1 MNDLFRLWSHLTPR
15 RRRQLILLQLL
26 ILGSSLAELSSLGSI
41 LPFLTAL
48 AQPDQL
54 LQYRWLQPIAQRL
67 SIDSPS
73 ELIPWVTG
81 VFVATVMIS
90 NGLQLL
96 TLNVRVRLAFRIGS
110 DLSRAVF
117 RGILYQPYPFHV
129 RHNSSSLIAE
139 ITHDVNGVVSSVIQP
154 LLQLNASAVVI
165 AALLTGLLL
174 LTPELTIAAA
184 LILGSTYSAVYWL
197 NRQRLLRF
205 SRLKSENSRLVLK
218 ILQESLGGIRDVLLD
233 GSQGLFEDL
242 YRRFDYNYRRSQ
254 EARML
259 IAESPRFVITAIAIV
274 SIALMAQIL
283 ASQERGFAEAL
294 PILGGFALGSYRLL
308 SPLQQGF
315 AAIATIRSDAVA
327 LSAVLTAL
335 DRPLQSSSTAIAP
348 RPLTLER
355 SLRFESVR
363 FRYSDTAPWI
373 LDQLDLTIP
382 ARSTVAFVGSTGS
395 GKSTTADLILGLLQ
409 PVEGTIWIDDRPLQS
424 PEMIRA
430 WQQAIAHVPQ
440 SIFLADGTIAENIA
454 FGIPPQ
460 RIDRDRVRQAAEW
473 AQIAEFI
480 ESLPRGYNEAIGE
493 RGVRLSGGQRQRIG
507 IARALYRRASILVLD
522 EATSALD
529 NATENAVM
537 AALQELSRDL
547 TVILIAHR
555 LSTVER
561 CDRVF
566 EFSQGKVIASGTYA
580 ELLERSASFQRLAQ
594 QDSFSTSS

>member
-1 MNDLFRLWSHLTPR
+1 MNDLFRLWSHLAPR

-48 AQPDQL
+48 AQPEQL

-67 SIDSPS
+67 SIDSPR

-81 VFVATVMIS
+81 VFVATVIIS

-154 LLQLNASAVVI
+154 LLQLNASVVVI

-259 IAESPRFVITAIAIV
+259 IAESPRFVITGIAIV
-274 SIALMAQIL
+274 SIALMA
-283 ASQERGFAEAL
+283 
-294 PILGGFALGSYRLL
+294 
-308 SPLQQGF
+308 
-315 AAIATIRSDAVA
+315 
-327 LSAVLTAL
+327 
-335 DRPLQSSSTAIAP
+335 
-348 RPLTLER
+348 
-355 SLRFESVR
+355 
-363 FRYSDTAPWI
+363 
-373 LDQLDLTIP
+373 
-382 ARSTVAFVGSTGS
+382 
-395 GKSTTADLILGLLQ
+395 
-409 PVEGTIWIDDRPLQS
+409 
-424 PEMIRA
+424 
-430 WQQAIAHVPQ
+430 
-440 SIFLADGTIAENIA
+440 
-454 FGIPPQ
+454 
-460 RIDRDRVRQAAEW
+460 RDRKSV
-473 AQIAEFI
+473 
-480 ESLPRGYNEAIGE
+480 
-493 RGVRLSGGQRQRIG
+493 V
-507 IARALYRRASILVLD
+507 
-522 EATSALD
+522 
-529 NATENAVM
+529 
-537 AALQELSRDL
+537 
-547 TVILIAHR
+547 
-555 LSTVER
+555 
-561 CDRVF
+561 
-566 EFSQGKVIASGTYA
+566 
-580 ELLERSASFQRLAQ
+580 
-594 QDSFSTSS
+594 